1 LLESASERF
10 DIIENVFS
18 EVSPVVGTH
27 AGPGTIG
34 VAFMAGM

>member
-1 LLESASERF
+1 MQANGQF
-10 DIIENVFS
+10 NAIETVMS

-27 AGPGTIG
+27 AGPGTVG